1 MTHLYFHL
9 RKYGFFVCLF
19 SQHSVEAAK
28 KILMMIGIVKP
39 INFLFIMRKR
49 NTYETYM

>member
-9 RKYGFFVCLF
+9 QKYGFFFVVLIAF
-19 SQHSVEAAK
+19 SGNSK
-28 KILMMIGIVKP
+28 NYFLMMTGIVKSTDFP
-39 INFLFIMRKR
+39 FTMRKR